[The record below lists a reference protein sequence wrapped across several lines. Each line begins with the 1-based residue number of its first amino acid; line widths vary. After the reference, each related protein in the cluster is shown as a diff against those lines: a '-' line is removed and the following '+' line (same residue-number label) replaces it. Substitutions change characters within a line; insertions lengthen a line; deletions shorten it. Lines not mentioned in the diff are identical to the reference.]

1 MKIGFLLSSFYP
13 ATGGREVI
21 TFNQAREL
29 AKMGHEVHIFTT
41 LKDNWKKEELVEGLH
56 IHRTKTYFQYK
67 YYLEF
72 NPGWIRNVLKY
83 KLDILHIQSFG
94 FIMADIAVLLKKIF
108 SKTKIL
114 NTPHGP
120 FMALQKYPWWQE
132 ILKTFYTI
140 FEYPV
145 NMLYDAVVQVNPEQ
159 WKWMTKVG
167 VNKKRIKFIP
177 NSIPKEVFAKVDVD
191 TFKKKHNLQN
201 KLIISYLGRIQK
213 YKGLD
218 QVVKVLPDLVKENP
232 NFCFL
237 AMGKDWGD
245 KDRLKKLAKELN
257 VEKNVIFAN
266 VNDEE
271 RLAGLDVSEIFIL
284 PSEWEAFGIVII
296 EAMARH
302 NSIISTTTEG
312 GNFLIEEGKNGY
324 LYDYKDTNQLRKHL
338 LKLVKESKLRQKMI
352 DTNYVYS
359 KEFSTEKIVK
369 QLEALY
375 KKVIKE

>member
-29 AKMGHEVHIFTT
+29 AKRGHEVHIFTT
-41 LKDNWKKEELVEGLH
+41 LKDNWKKEEVVEGLH

-72 NPGWIRNVLKY
+72 NPGWIKNVMKY

-94 FIMADIAVLLKKIF
+94 FIMVDIAVLLKKAF

-132 ILKTFYTI
+132 ILKVFYTI

-145 NMLYDAVVQVNPEQ
+145 NMLYDAVVEVNPEQ

-177 NSIPKEVFAKVDVD
+177 NSIPKETFAKVDVEA
-191 TFKKKHNLQN
+191 FKKKYNLNN
-201 KLIISYLGRIQK
+201 KLVISYLGRIQK

-218 QVVKVLPDLVKENP
+218 QVIKVLPDLVKENP
-232 NFCFL
+232 NVCFL
-237 AMGKDWGD
+237 AMGKDAGD
-245 KDRLKKLAKELN
+245 LSRLKKLSKELN
-257 VEKNVIFAN
+257 VEKNVVFAS
-266 VNDEE
+266 VDDEE
-271 RLAGLDVSEIFIL
+271 RLTGLEVSDIFVL
-284 PSEWEAFGIVII
+284 PSEWEAFGLVII

-302 NSIISTTTEG
+302 NAIISTKTEG
-312 GNFLIEEGKNGY
+312 GNFLIGEGKNGY
-324 LYDYKDTNQLRKHL
+324 LYNYKDTNELRKHL
-338 LKLVKESKLRQKMI
+338 LKLIKDNNLRQKMI
-352 DTNYVYS
+352 ETNYAYS
-359 KEFSTEKIVK
+359 KKFSTEKIAK
-369 QLEALY
+369 QLEDLY
-375 KKVIKE
+375 KKVLKQ